1 MASGAFAAPAY
12 PGYTGL
18 IFTPTADTLN
28 MGAVNAGASYISGD
42 DDSDISYFSANIGVI
57 NGLEAGLGYQNPEVG
72 DSETIINAK
81 YAIMKESFAT
91 PGVAVGVSD
100 LSDEIDSTPY
110 VAVSKTLDVPGLAI
124 KSLRGTVGLGSGT
137 LDGIFGGLS
146 AVITDKVTFMIE
158 HDTDDLNLG
167 LQFAGYAGLRAH
179 VDLIGGDDV
188 GFGLNFNKGF

>member
-1 MASGAFAAPAY
+1 MEKMSCILASEHYMYHPKEGYGEMFSSKMIVSFMLVAMAAAVMASGAFAAPAY

-110 VAVSKTLDVPGLAI
+110 VAVSRHSMCRDWLL
-124 KSLRGTVGLGSGT
+124 SLSEALS
-137 LDGIFGGLS
+137 DS
-146 AVITDKVTFMIE
+146 AVVHWMAY
-158 HDTDDLNLG
+158 L
-167 LQFAGYAGLRAH
+167 
-179 VDLIGGDDV
+179 V
-188 GFGLNFNKGF
+188 GFPL